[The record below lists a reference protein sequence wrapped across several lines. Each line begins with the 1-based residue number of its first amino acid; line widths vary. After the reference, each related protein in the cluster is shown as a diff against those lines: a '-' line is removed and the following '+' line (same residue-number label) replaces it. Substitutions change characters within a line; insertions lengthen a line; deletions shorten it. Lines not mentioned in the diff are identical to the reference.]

1 LRQRLHKKPVEDAS
15 LAQPMHSMLMGS
27 GFLGRVPE
35 QFAGASPIRSRDVL
49 ENDVDVIGICTGVF
63 NDAFGDVGGNSGFLC
78 MFFTF
83 EPAHTYDG
91 HDGVLLG
98 IDDRDRGARRAI
110 TICTVALLE
119 PILLLSVLAIN
130 DLKL

>member
-1 LRQRLHKKPVEDAS
+1 LRQRLHEKPVKDAS
-15 LAQPMHSMLMGS
+15 LAKPMHSMLMGS
-27 GFLGRVPE
+27 GFFGCVPE
-35 QFAGASPIRSRDVL
+35 QFAGASPIRSRNVL

-63 NDAFGDVGGNSGFLC
+63 NDAFGDVCGNSGFLRV
-78 MFFTF
+78 FFTF

-91 HDGVLLG
+91 HDDVLLG
-98 IDDRDRGARRAI
+98 IDNREIDARHAI